1 MDLSADLS
9 GKDVVDDDEQSLC
22 TEGCVPA
29 RHHTHI
35 IIIITINI
43 SFFVGSFVFHIG
55 TKVTKMIKKKECTRV
70 LKR

>member
-9 GKDVVDDDEQSLC
+9 GKDVVDDDDDEQSLC

-43 SFFVGSFVFHIG
+43 SFFCGKFCLSYWNKG
-55 TKVTKMIKKKECTRV
+55 NKND
-70 LKR
+70 